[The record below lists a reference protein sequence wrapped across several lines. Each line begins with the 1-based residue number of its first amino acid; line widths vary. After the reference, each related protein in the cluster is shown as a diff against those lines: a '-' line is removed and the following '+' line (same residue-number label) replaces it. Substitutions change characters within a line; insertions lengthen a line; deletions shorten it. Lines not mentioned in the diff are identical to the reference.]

1 MNSNPKM
8 CACPYSLLYLLNAY
22 SVSQGHIYTGVQRR
36 SQPGISLAPQQQP
49 FFSVICG
56 HLVPSCVLSLAFQK
70 NSSKADFLPAGVQEA
85 FA

>member
-8 CACPYSLLYLLNAY
+8 CACPYSLHNAY
-22 SVSQGHIYTGVQRR
+22 SDFSQGHIYTGVQR
-36 SQPGISLAPQQQP
+36 SQPGVSLAPQQQP

-56 HLVPSCVLSLAFQK
+56 HLVPSCVLSLASQN